1 MIKYRKD
8 TENIA
13 TLVLDM
19 GKNGVNIINHEI
31 ADAFLPVLKYLQQE
45 KSKGTL
51 RGVIITSAKSNF
63 LEGGELDYISQVS
76 DPKEVFDFTE
86 RLKGIF
92 RALEH
97 PGVPVVA
104 AINGNAMGLGF
115 EMALACHHRIV
126 IDNPKLRLGLTEVGL
141 GLMPS
146 GGSIIRLMWLMG
158 IERAYKILTSGRRYN
173 PQVAYSL
180 GMVDEL
186 VSDEKQLLS
195 RAKDWLLQA
204 SEGRR
209 PWDRVGGSIPSG
221 TAAESEVA
229 ALIRRLNI
237 DLVKSS
243 YKNFP
248 AQHAI
253 LNVLAEGSKVDFD
266 TATRIE
272 SRYYTDIVCRQ
283 ETKNMI
289 QAFWGDN
296 TVILNGLSR
305 PKGFGKFRPKK
316 VGIIGAGHMGSG
328 IAYCCARRGLEVV
341 LKDVSKLIAAEG
353 KKRTAAHLDEKIR
366 LQEIIPQEKT
376 AILSLI
382 TTTDNAAGFADCDLV
397 IEAVFENALL
407 KQKVTKEAE
416 LQMDEYSFI
425 GSNTLSIPIS
435 QLAES
440 SNAPENFIGLHFF
453 RPAERVPLVEIV
465 KGKQTSDETVARA
478 FDFVRA
484 IRKVPIIVKDDWG
497 FYVARV
503 QNTYILEGIDM
514 LLDGYS
520 PALIEN
526 ISKQA
531 SMSQGALSF
540 ADDLGLKIVLRYEQQ
555 AAEHYG
561 PKYIQ
566 HPAVNVLGKMLELE
580 RFGKHKRKGFYDYS
594 EEGEPQLWDELV
606 EHFPTTQKKYDRTE
620 LIERFLFAQVIEA
633 GWCLHEKVIKTIPE
647 ANLGSIYG
655 WGFPSYQG
663 GVIQYIK
670 SYEPARFFARA
681 KELEATYGQR
691 FQMPPYLKKL
701 FKNNK
706 VI

>member
-8 TENIA
+8 TNNIA
-13 TLVLDM
+13 TLILDM
-19 GKNGVNIINHEI
+19 GSNNNVNVINHEI
-31 ADAFLPVLKYLQQE
+31 AEAFVPVLKYLKKE

-51 RGVIITSAKSNF
+51 RGIIITSAKRNF
-63 LEGGELDYISQVS
+63 LEGGDLDYISNS
-76 DPKEVFDFTE
+76 NTPEEVFDFTE
-86 RLKGIF
+86 RLKRIF

-104 AINGNAMGLGF
+104 AINGHAMGLGF

-126 IDNPKLRLGLTEVGL
+126 VDSPKIRVGLTEVGL

-146 GGSIIRLMWLMG
+146 GGSVIRLMWIMG

-173 PQVAYSL
+173 PQVAHSL
-180 GMVDEL
+180 GLVDEL
-186 VSDEKQLLS
+186 VPDEKQLLS
-195 RAKDWLLQA
+195 KAKEWLLKA
-204 SEGRR
+204 PEGRR
-209 PWDRVGGSIPSG
+209 PWDRVDGSIPAG
-221 TAAESEVA
+221 TAAAAEVA
-229 ALIRRLNI
+229 AVIRRLNI

-272 SRYYTDIVCRQ
+272 SRYYTGIVCRQ

-289 QAFWGDN
+289 QAFWVDN
-296 TVILNGLSR
+296 SAIQNGLSR

-341 LKDVSKLIAAEG
+341 LKDVSKLVAAEG

-366 LQEIIPQEKT
+366 LQELLPQEKK

-382 TTTDNAAGFADCDLV
+382 KTTDNAEEFADCDLV

-407 KQKVTKEAE
+407 KQKVMKEAE
-416 LQMDEYSFI
+416 EQIDEYSFI

-435 QLAES
+435 KLAES

-465 KGKQTSDETVARA
+465 KGEQTSDETVARA

-484 IRKVPIIVKDDWG
+484 IRKVPIVVKDDWG

-503 QNTYILEGIDM
+503 QNTYILEGVNM
-514 LLDGYS
+514 LLDGYA

-526 ISKQA
+526 LSKQA

-566 HPAVNVLGKMLELE
+566 HPAVAVLAKMLELE
-580 RFGKHKRKGFYDYS
+580 RPGKRKRKGFYTYS
-594 EEGEPQLWDELV
+594 EEDELQLWNELA
-606 EHFPTTQKKYDRTE
+606 EHFPTTQTTYDREE

-633 GWCLHEKVIKTIPE
+633 GWCLQEKVIKTIPE

-663 GVIQYIK
+663 GVIQYIE
-670 SYEPARFFARA
+670 SYQPKRFFERA
-681 KELEATYGQR
+681 KELEEKYGQR
-691 FQMPPYLKKL
+691 FQMPSYLKKL
-701 FKNNK
+701 FAK
-706 VI
+706 